1 MSRAYFDKMVKGC
14 IHRDGINDLMA
25 WLSGTDFY
33 DAPASTKYH
42 LNRKGGLV
50 DHSCHVFDRLESL
63 CVAESCANEH
73 FQWDIESAAIVG
85 LFHDLCK
92 VNYYTLEMRD
102 KKIDGKWQKVPLYE
116 IREGFPLG
124 HGEKSLYIVSGF
136 LKLKEEEALAIRW
149 HMGPWME
156 KDFRTMQL
164 AMQKYPLVVLT
175 QTADLMATYIDEE
188 GTNEAR

>member
-1 MSRAYFDKMVKGC
+1 MSRAYFDNMVRTY

-25 WLSGTDFY
+25 WLGGTDFY

-42 LNRKGGLV
+42 LNRKHGLCL
-50 DHSCHVFDRLESL
+50 HSCNVFDRLTVLCGEEEKQNESFTAS
-63 CVAESCANEH
+63 AES
-73 FQWDIESAAIVG
+73 IAIVG

-92 VNYYTLEMRD
+92 VNYYKLNMRD

-116 IREGFPLG
+116 IDEEFPLG

-136 LKLKEEEALAIRW
+136 MKLKEEEALAIRW
-149 HMGPWME
+149 HMGPWEE
-156 KDFRTMQL
+156 KDYRTMQL

-175 QTADLMATYIDEE
+175 QTADLMATYIDEVE
-188 GTNEAR
+188 K

>member
-1 MSRAYFDKMVKGC
+1 MSRAYFDNMVKSF
-14 IHRDGINDLMA
+14 IHRDGINDLME

-42 LNRKGGLV
+42 LNRKGGLC
-50 DHSCHVFDRLESL
+50 DHSCNVFDRLCCLCTDEERQNEAFKTSMES
-63 CVAESCANEH
+63 
-73 FQWDIESAAIVG
+73 IAIVG

-102 KKIDGKWQKVPLYE
+102 KKVDGKWQKVPLYE
-116 IREGFPLG
+116 IREGFPIG

-156 KDFRTMQL
+156 KDYRTIQL

-175 QTADLMATYIDEE
+175 QTADLMATYIDEVE
-188 GTNEAR
+188 K